1 MPNTQQN
8 NIQNEIEQIKKV
20 LLQDRLKKNESS
32 QNQFKNGFMH
42 IRRIRI
48 KKGQRTDLSQTK
60 KIQNI
65 VKNILQNKIEHIKK
79 NTKLLLKYTCTT
91 KKKKD
96 II

>member
-1 MPNTQQN
+1 
-8 NIQNEIEQIKKV
+8 
-20 LLQDRLKKNESS
+20 
-32 QNQFKNGFMH
+32 MH

-79 NTKLLLKYTCTT
+79 NTKLLKYTCTT